1 MKQLVRYAEK
11 SIIAKLTIATGILIL
26 GGSFLFWYAIL
37 HKQNKDVIEIAVSY
51 GESFIDYVK
60 KRTLNNAHSFR
71 MQDIQQ
77 TLEDISIAEGV
88 DRVRIFSHT
97 GQISFS
103 TSSEE
108 IGQPVDKTGL
118 ACAGCHP
125 SPGNMSDILTE
136 PVTLDIF
143 RSPGG
148 YTALKLIEPLHN
160 EASCSS
166 LRCHKG
172 AEGDKILG
180 FVEADI
186 SLAILDEARLKQ
198 GLALMLY
205 TLIFLIAVSLSSVLI
220 LWKIVTRPAREL
232 SQSIGIASSGNLDHS
247 VPVHS
252 RDEMGM
258 LALSFNA
265 MTKELKSAREKIDT
279 WAHKLEAEVAR
290 KTNVIREAHA
300 GMVQTEKLA
309 SLGRMA
315 SGIAKELDDPLKKI
329 ESTARQV
336 QKRFP
341 PHSPDSE
348 ELRLIIEQTERS
360 EKIIQNFLHFSA
372 ARPAERERVDIPEIL
387 ERTIF
392 ILKNQKKFRNITIN
406 LKTEDGPF
414 TGHGEVSQFQQVFL
428 NMLVNAADAVNERGT
443 ISVAIRK
450 TVEDNISFV
459 EVEFTDTGPGIREED
474 LPRLFEPFFSTKQEE
489 KGSGLGLSVCHGIVS
504 HLGGNI
510 QVSSE
515 EGRGTSFFVRFPYV
529 E

>member
-1 MKQLVRYAEK
+1 MKSLIRYAEK

-26 GGSFLFWYAIL
+26 TGSFLFWYAIL
-37 HKQNKDVIEIAVSY
+37 HKQKKDVTEIAVSY
-51 GESFIDYVK
+51 GVYFIDYIK
-60 KRTLNNAHSFR
+60 KRTRHGVHSFR

-88 DRVRIFSHT
+88 DRVRIYNHA
-97 GQISFS
+97 GQVSFS
-103 TSSEE
+103 TSPDE
-108 IGQPVDKTGL
+108 IGYAVDKSAL
-118 ACAGCHP
+118 ACTGCHP
-125 SPGNMSDILTE
+125 SSGNMSDLMAE
-136 PVTLDIF
+136 PVKWDIY

-148 YTALKLIEPLHN
+148 YTSLKLVEPVPN

-166 LRCHKG
+166 SRCHEG
-172 AEGDKILG
+172 AKEDTILG

-198 GLALMLY
+198 GQALMLY

-232 SQSIGIASSGNLDHS
+232 SQSLGIVSSGNLDYS
-247 VPVHS
+247 VPIHS

-258 LALSFNA
+258 LAQSFNS
-265 MTKELKSAREKIDT
+265 MTTELRSAREKIDT

-290 KTNVIREAHA
+290 KTEVIKEAHA

-315 SGIAKELDDPLKKI
+315 SGIANELDTPLKKI
-329 ESTARQV
+329 ESTARLI
-336 QKRFP
+336 QKRLP

-348 ELRLIIEQTERS
+348 DLQLIIEQTERS

-372 ARPAERERVDIPEIL
+372 ARPAERERVDVTDIL

-392 ILKNQKKFRNITIN
+392 ILKNQKKFRHITIH
-406 LKTEDGPF
+406 LGTEDGSF
-414 TGHGEVSQFQQVFL
+414 TTYGEVSQFQQVFL
-428 NMLVNAADAVNERGT
+428 NMLINAADAMNERGT
-443 ISVAIRK
+443 ITVAIRK
-450 TVEDNISFV
+450 TVEDNMPFV
-459 EVEFTDTGPGIREED
+459 EVEFTDTGPGIRKED
-474 LPRLFEPFFSTKQEE
+474 LPRLFEPFFSTKPEE
-489 KGSGLGLSVCHGIVS
+489 KGTGLGLSVSHGIVT

-510 QVSSE
+510 QVRSE